1 MTSVNQ
7 TIKDIN
13 QSSVAQELNISQ
25 QAVSQWVKAGRVPA
39 GRVLDVEKI
48 TGISRHV
55 LNPVIYPEIE
65 NSRIAH
71 GSGCHV

>member
-13 QSSVAQELNISQ
+13 QSSVALELNISQ
-25 QAVSQWVKAGRVPA
+25 QAVSQWVKAGKVPA
-39 GRVLDVEKI
+39 GRVLDVERI
-48 TGISRHV
+48 TGISRHI

-65 NSRIAH
+65 GGRTDH
-71 GSGCHV
+71 GSTIHA